1 MLKLGKTYSAK
12 VVGLKGDAKR
22 KVVVIN
28 LPECPNLPERY
39 FPSFNL
45 ENEAGKRYYDSVKDT
60 LVKDA
65 EIKVYFQKSKT
76 DSRIINGMI
85 DTNANWFE
93 EDTEEVEA
101 IFE

>member
-22 KVVVIN
+22 KVVAIN

-76 DSRIINGMI
+76 DPRIINGMI

-93 EDTEEVEA
+93 EEDDTTS
-101 IFE
+101 IFTE